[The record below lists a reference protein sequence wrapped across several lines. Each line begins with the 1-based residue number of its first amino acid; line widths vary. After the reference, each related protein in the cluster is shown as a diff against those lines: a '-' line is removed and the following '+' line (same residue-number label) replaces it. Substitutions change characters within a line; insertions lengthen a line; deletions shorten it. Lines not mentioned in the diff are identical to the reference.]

1 MAKKLDKQELVT
13 LDELTLSNAWE
24 LEALVEVLA
33 ARGVITKREVLD
45 MLMELR
51 RRNPRAAAPRSDFA
65 VDPHKADVLVKHI
78 LDVFN
83 SSGLTSQEAK
93 DVLTHLQVLIEIGER
108 VAHGKQD
115 H

>member
-51 RRNPRAAAPRSDFA
+51 RRNPAC
-65 VDPHKADVLVKHI
+65 
-78 LDVFN
+78 
-83 SSGLTSQEAK
+83 GCTTQ
-93 DVLTHLQVLIEIGER
+93 
-108 VAHGKQD
+108 
-115 H
+115 